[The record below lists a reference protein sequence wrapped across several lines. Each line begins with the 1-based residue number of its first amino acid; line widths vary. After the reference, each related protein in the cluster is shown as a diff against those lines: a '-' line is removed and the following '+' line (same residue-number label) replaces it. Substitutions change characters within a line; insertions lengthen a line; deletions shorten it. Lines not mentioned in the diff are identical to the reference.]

1 MIQYTCAHVY
11 VAIILKVDHCKL
23 NVGGSMY
30 STHSV
35 AAAAIV
41 FFFGNPLFFIFCI
54 LVKYCYDKAQ
64 ENLLA
69 DILILMYS

>member
-41 FFFGNPLFFIFCI
+41 FFLAIRFFIFCI